1 MNSLYKVNL
10 KCVVLTTQEQYNKQY
25 VLSLHSEDFQPPIL
39 VLDETIIS
47 NIETHL
53 IKFLQQFVFTSELEL
68 MPQLIELN
76 KSDENTNE
84 IDIIYGSVVKYTSNI
99 NNCHWL
105 EFSLAKEAP
114 YTNTILHVIQKL

>member
-1 MNSLYKVNL
+1 MDSLYKINL

-25 VLSLHSEDFQPPIL
+25 VLSLNSEDYQPPSL
-39 VLDETIIS
+39 ALDEITIA

-53 IKFLQQFVFTSELEL
+53 IKFLQQFVFASELEL

-76 KSDENTNE
+76 KSDSNTNE
-84 IDIIYGSVVKYTSNI
+84 LDIIYGFLIKYTSNT

-114 YTNTILHVIQKL
+114 YTNMILHVIQKL